1 MSREHIRSRLFQEL
15 SIKNEVNVEGVAAD
29 PAIFQHLDL
38 GGAHQEQVHL
48 CFEMDHETHEG
59 FDLPTGYITPGGL
72 RVAFHWDSRSDFRI
86 VYDSGEYVLTHKG
99 KELFPVTFDKRPAY
113 YGLEASDGTPFSRI
127 AGYSSG
133 YLDGGTVSIAY
144 SNECSL
150 KEKGQ
155 DCLFCNINATKD
167 TYSEI
172 QGIKWKNPRQI
183 GEAVAAAY
191 RLDGVTH
198 TNLTGG
204 FVPERREVDYYIDVA
219 EAIQE
224 STGLQDFNGTA
235 VIGAPLDL
243 GIIDRYKEAGFRTLA
258 MNLEMWDPAFY
269 AAILPGKVAECG
281 GREHWIKAI
290 EYAAKVFGKG
300 KVRSGFVAGIEPKRA
315 TLEGVEY
322 FASIGVLSLTG
333 AWTPNP
339 GSALEGHRTP
349 HAEWHLDVA
358 YKCHDIFKRYGFT
371 YQDYFDIAPS
381 PNFLIH
387 DLFAIDEERV
397 PAFGGDKREQPV
409 QGDRIA

>member
-1 MSREHIRSRLFQEL
+1 MSKESIKNDLYKEL
-15 SIKNEVNVEGVAAD
+15 AIKNEVGVEGVAAN
-29 PAIFQHLDL
+29 PEIFKHLDL
-38 GGAHQEQVHL
+38 GGEYQEQVHL

-59 FDLPTGYITPGGL
+59 FDLPTGYTTPGGL
-72 RVAFHWDSRSDFRI
+72 RVGFNWDRRSEYEI
-86 VYDSGEYVLTHKG
+86 VYDGGQYVLTYRN
-99 KELFPVTFDKRPAY
+99 KELFPVDFEKRPKY
-113 YGLEASDGTPFSRI
+113 YSQNASDGTPFSRI
-127 AGYSSG
+127 AGYAH
-133 YLDGGTVSIAY
+133 GGTVSIAY

-150 KEKGQ
+150 KDKGQ

-172 QGIKWKNPRQI
+172 QGIKWKNPKQI

-191 RLDGVTH
+191 RLDGATH

-243 GIIDRYKEAGFRTLA
+243 SIIDRYKEAGFRTLA
-258 MNLEMWDPAFY
+258 LNLEMWDENFY
-269 AAILPGKVAECG
+269 KAILPGKVAECG
-281 GREHWIKAI
+281 GRDHWIKAI
-290 EYAAKVFGKG
+290 EYASKVFGKG
-300 KVRSGFVAGIEPKRA
+300 KVRSGFVAGIEPKKA

-322 FASIGVLSLTG
+322 LASIGVLSLTG

-339 GSALEGHRTP
+339 GSALEGHRSP
-349 HAEWHLDVA
+349 RAEWHLDMA
-358 YKCHDIFKRYGFT
+358 YKCHEIFKKYGFT

-387 DLFAIDEERV
+387 DLFAIDEEIL
-397 PAFGGDKREQPV
+397 PAFNDFARSV
-409 QGDRIA
+409 